1 MTKKALVTGAAGYI
15 GRILCRI
22 LELNGWEVVGVDMKW
37 ESNFP
42 CNTYW
47 SASYDDPQLYE
58 NEKYDVIF
66 HLAANSLLG
75 PSVENPLDYFD
86 NNVCRLNRMLQ
97 HIVENKSCEN
107 IIFASSAATY
117 GDPNKNIALKE
128 EHAGQPCNPYGWS
141 KLMGEHILEQAC
153 LAHGIKAYAMRFF
166 NVTGSYANLGQ
177 DLDQPH
183 ILTKMCLAAIKNE
196 TFYIN
201 GNDYDTYDGSCVRD
215 YIHVVDVCHALIA
228 AANPII
234 NDEPTSFT
242 EYNIGNGTQL
252 SNIELA
258 MLMHEKYNM
267 KFEFVDSRP
276 GDPGYLYSNSTNMNK
291 ELNFYP
297 QYNINEIIEFHYAYV
312 KYKLNEKANLNE
324 YY

>member
-47 SASYDDPQLYE
+47 SSSYDDPVLYE

-183 ILTKMCLAAIKNE
+183 ILTKMCQAAIKNE

-201 GNDYDTYDGSCVRD
+201 GNNYNTGDGTCVRD
-215 YIHVVDVCHALIA
+215 YVHVYDVCQALIA
-228 AANPII
+228 AAKQIQKDLPR
-234 NDEPTSFT
+234 SFT
-242 EYNIGNGTQL
+242 EYNVGCGVGY
-252 SNIELA
+252 SNHDIA
-258 MLMHEKYNM
+258 RFVRMHMGLN
-267 KFEFVDSRP
+267 FEFAPNRP
-276 GDPGYLYSNSTNMNK
+276 GDPGYLYCDNTAIRQ
-291 ELNFYP
+291 ELDWQP
-297 QYNINEIIEFHYAYV
+297 VKTISEIIDSHYEYV
-312 KYKLNEKANLNE
+312 KANLNE
-324 YY
+324 QNL